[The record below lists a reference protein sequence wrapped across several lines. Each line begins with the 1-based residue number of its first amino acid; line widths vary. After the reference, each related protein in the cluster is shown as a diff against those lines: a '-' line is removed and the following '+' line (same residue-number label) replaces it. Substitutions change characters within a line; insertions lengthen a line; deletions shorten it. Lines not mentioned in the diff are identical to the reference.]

1 MTGLNVFTLGYFSGR
16 ERSVDVKCICP
27 SNYNVQI
34 QNFNEQ
40 GPNKYKPLLE
50 DFYSKEFLS
59 SIVLSLCSVHRYYY
73 IYIGDREGCSEIKY
87 DNV

>member
-16 ERSVDVKCICP
+16 ERSMDVKCICP

-40 GPNKYKPLLE
+40 WPNKYKPLLA
-50 DFYSKEFLS
+50 DFYSREF
-59 SIVLSLCSVHRYYY
+59 
-73 IYIGDREGCSEIKY
+73 E
-87 DNV
+87 